1 MPRTTPT
8 RRIAQLAA
16 YYRWGLSPHEL
27 RLYRLDDAPRAAQG
41 DYVSAL
47 HLRQLVNPQLNA
59 AEWRPLVKNKWMLA
73 HYFRSLGVPTPEP
86 FGVLHPTFG
95 FTTKGG
101 RLGTEQ
107 DLAALV
113 GAAGDAVVAKPIAGT
128 RGRDV
133 FVIRPG
139 DGPSGLRC
147 ADAEGREVSFETVE
161 AAARRT
167 AGGVKGLLVEQWCHK
182 DPWFRR
188 FNGEAGVGIRVV
200 TLVGRDGTVEIQAA
214 RLGLAMDGKVV
225 SNSHG
230 GSLSVSI
237 DTVTGRLGGGYLD
250 DGTGFTRMSAHPDTG
265 ERFEGVE
272 LPGWQGVVDA
282 ATHAAA
288 VVPWLKSVG
297 WDILPTTRGPVVLEG
312 NEKWFAESLQAH
324 GGFRSTGVAARW
336 EQAGATLP
344 GDSSATRFRVV
355 RVLLR
360 RAAYAIQRRLRSF
373 RA

>member
-1 MPRTTPT
+1 MPRMTPT
-8 RRIAQLAA
+8 RRIAQLVA

-27 RLYRLDDAPRAAQG
+27 RLYRLEGAPSAAQR

-86 FGVLHPTFG
+86 LGVFHPAFG

-101 RLGTEQ
+101 GLGTEQ

-113 GAAGDAVVAKPIAGT
+113 GARGDAVVAKPIAGT

-133 FVIRPG
+133 FVVRPG

-147 ADAEGREVSFETVE
+147 ADAEGREVPFEAIE

-167 AGGVKGLLVEQWCHK
+167 AGGVKGLLVEEWCHK

-237 DTVTGRLGGGYLD
+237 DTRSGLLGTGYLD
-250 DGTGFTRMSAHPDTG
+250 DEGGFQRMSTHPDTG
-265 ERFEGVE
+265 ERFEGVQ
-272 LPGWQGVVDA
+272 LPDWQGVVDA

-288 VVPWLKSVG
+288 AVPWLRSVG

-324 GGFRSTGVAARW
+324 GGFRRTGVARQW

-344 GDSSATRFRVV
+344 DDSLRTRSRVV

-360 RAAYAIQRRLRSF
+360 RAAYACQRFLRSL
-373 RA
+373 RS